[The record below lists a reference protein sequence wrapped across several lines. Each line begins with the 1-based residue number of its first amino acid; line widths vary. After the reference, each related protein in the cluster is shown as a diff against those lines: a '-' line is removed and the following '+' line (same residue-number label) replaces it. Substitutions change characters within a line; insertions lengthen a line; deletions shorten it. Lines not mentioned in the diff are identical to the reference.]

1 MASQPADAAI
11 TVSQVNCED
20 VPAFTRHRFL
30 RSSLASSQS
39 RLCEAQ
45 NSPQVRDSMFL
56 KSTSAEQSES
66 VEHTWPSTT
75 SVQLEGL
82 HGAAIVMGDG
92 GAGADGFVGGLV
104 VGTDSN
110 LTGWLAD
117 GIGKL
122 AKGKGDGTELE
133 TGDDGAGSVSVVA
146 DANIAAAGN
155 GATTAGVVQIGY
167 PSSPSCWAPPAARPR
182 RSNADR

>member
-75 SVQLEGL
+75 SVQLAGL

-110 LTGWLAD
+110 MTGWLAN
-117 GIGKL
+117 GIGE
-122 AKGKGDGTELE
+122 GDGTELE

-155 GATTAGVVQIGY
+155 GATTAGVVRMAQ
-167 PSSPSCWAPPAARPR
+167 
-182 RSNADR
+182 